1 MSDRNYW
8 TTLRQRKI
16 SRRTMLGASAKAG
29 VGVAGLALVG
39 CGDDD
44 EPDAGAVAAER
55 AAAAAEEAAAAAVA
69 AGDARAAD
77 SEAAAAVAAAAA
89 AAAADAADAAA
100 DAADAAG
107 EASAAASQAA
117 SAADAAAALAAEAA
131 ESEDAGNAAAAAEAA
146 AAAAA
151 QAADAAGAA
160 GDAAAAAVADAA
172 AEAAE
177 AAAQAARD
185 VAAAVEAGTA
195 TAAAAQAAIDNAAEA
210 AAAAAA
216 AAGEASAAAGQA
228 AAAAGQ
234 AAATAQETAEAA
246 AETAAAAVA
255 AAEEAADAAREAADS
270 AAMAAE
276 EDEPA
281 PATGP
286 QHGGTLNSPGLDGG
300 ILDPAIANHGGTD
313 SIVFPIYDHINY
325 LDNGGTLTAAMA
337 ELPEVVDELNFI
349 YAIKPNVHW
358 QDKAPLNGRQFVAE
372 DAVFGLER
380 FGQDNPE
387 FIWRDRYATVDQF
400 EAVNDL
406 TLHITAKEPFAPLL
420 TAVAEIQALMVSR
433 DAVEAFGDDGI
444 ASNIEAAIGTGGMQ
458 HVSREAD
465 VLTVLERNPNYFRAG
480 LPYFDGFRANWNF
493 DAAYRAAQYVA
504 GESDFTLLFRGWA
517 FRRRTRPC
525 GPRSARRTSSKCPC
539 KRPGASVDI
548 LPHQGRALHR
558 PARAPRPASRHQPG
572 TAPRGGARLP
582 VDRRADRPRERAIRV
597 DRRRAPPTLPG
608 YRSGALRE
616 QDLAEG
622 RRLLDASGYDPAS
635 VPPMSVQQTEKPH
648 ALRCCSRTLPKSA
661 SRSISRSSPTR
672 RPSPGVRRGQF
683 TIHTQGVGGEFDPD
697 VLYGKP
703 SQRRR
708 AELRRILGPRDRRA
722 AGAGTHDPR
731 HSRTGCRST
740 TRSRPSCSKTPI
752 PRSTRCGGR
761 AGRRT
766 PSLAQGLR
774 PDQQQ
779 HRRHPTAVPV
789 VVRGQARRL
798 AGRTSPPAWEPH
810 PLTPS
815 PLQSNGE
822 GGPEGGRAVREPPLR
837 DLAPSP
843 WRRNVRTPTSSA
855 AAGHR

>member
-1 MSDRNYW
+1 MSRRNYW

-29 VGVAGLALVG
+29 VGAAGLALVG

-44 EPDAGAVAAER
+44 EPDAGAAAAER

-77 SEAAAAVAAAAA
+77 SEAAAAVAAE
-89 AAAADAADAAA
+89 AADAAA
-100 DAADAAG
+100 EAADAAG
-107 EASAAASQAA
+107 EASDAAAQAA
-117 SAADAAAALAAEAA
+117 AAAADAAALAAEAA
-131 ESEDAGNAAAAAEAA
+131 ESEDAANAAAAAEAA

-151 QAADAAGAA
+151 QAADAASAA

-172 AEAAE
+172 AQAAE

-185 VAAAVEAGTA
+185 AAAAVEAGTA
-195 TAAAAQAAIDNAAEA
+195 TAAAAQAAIDQAAEA

-216 AAGEASAAAGQA
+216 AAGEASAAAGA
-228 AAAAGQ
+228 

-255 AAEEAADAAREAADS
+255 AAQEAADAAREAAES

-286 QHGGTLNSPGLDGG
+286 THGGVVTFAAYDGG

-444 ASNIEAAIGTGGMQ
+444 ASNIEAAIGTGGVQ

-504 GESDFTLLFRGWA
+504 GESDFTSFPWLGFPAENEALRAQVGEENLVEVPMQATWGEATF
-517 FRRRTRPC
+517 FHTKVEPYTD
-525 GPRSARRTSSKCPC
+525 PRVR
-539 KRPGASVDI
+539 
-548 LPHQGRALHR
+548 LALHLATNR
-558 PARAPRPASRHQPG
+558 EQLFAVSQGFLSIGGPIAHASGPYAW
-572 TAPRGGARLP
+572 T
-582 VDRRADRPRERAIRV
+582 VDELRQR
-597 DRRRAPPTLPG
+597 PG

-635 VPPMSVQQTEKPH
+635 VPPMQCTDGVTPRAEVLQQNFAEIGFEVDLEELPDTE
-648 ALRCCSRTLPKSA
+648 AL
-661 SRSISRSSPTR
+661 TR
-672 RPSPGVRRGQF
+672 RAAGQF
-683 TIHTQGVGGEFDPD
+683 TIHTQGVGGSFDPD
-697 VLYGKP
+697 SLYGF
-703 SQRRR
+703 
-708 AELRRILGPRDRRA
+708 
-722 AGAGTHDPR
+722 H
-731 HSRTGCRST
+731 HSA
-740 TRSRPSCSKTPI
+740 
-752 PRSTRCGGR
+752 GGR
-761 AGRRT
+761 NYGEFSDPEIDSLLEQGRTTLGFENREPIYDEIQT
-766 PSLAQGLR
+766 KLLDEHVPRIYWSWGQ
-774 PDQQQ
+774 
-779 HRRHPTAVPV
+779 PV
-789 VVRGQARRL
+789 V
-798 AGRTSPPAWEPH
+798 
-810 PLTPS
+810 
-815 PLQSNGE
+815 
-822 GGPEGGRAVREPPLR
+822 
-837 DLAPSP
+837 
-843 WRRNVRTPTSSA
+843 
-855 AAGHR
+855 GHRPWVKGYGPTNSSTAATQRLYRSWFEGKPGV

>member
-1 MSDRNYW
+1 MSRRNYW
-8 TTLRQRKI
+8 TALRQRKI

-29 VGVAGLALVG
+29 VGAAGLALVG
-39 CGDDD
+39 CGEDD

-69 AGDARAAD
+69 AGEARAAD
-77 SEAAAAVAAAAA
+77 SEAA
-89 AAAADAADAAA
+89 
-100 DAADAAG
+100 
-107 EASAAASQAA
+107 
-117 SAADAAAALAAEAA
+117 
-131 ESEDAGNAAAAAEAA
+131 ESEDAANAAAAAEAA

-151 QAADAAGAA
+151 DAADAASAA
-160 GDAAAAAVADAA
+160 GDQAAAAVAAAA

-185 VAAAVEAGTA
+185 AAAAVEAGTA
-195 TAAAAQAAIDNAAEA
+195 TAEAAQAAIDEA

-216 AAGEASAAAGQA
+216 AAEAAGEAS
-228 AAAAGQ
+228 AAAGQ

-337 ELPEVVDELNFI
+337 ELPEVVDDLNFI

-465 VLTVLERNPNYFRAG
+465 VLSVLERNPNYFREG
-480 LPYFDGFRANWNF
+480 LPYFDGFRGNWNT
-493 DAAYRAAQYVA
+493 DPAYRAAQYVA
-504 GESDFTLLFRGWA
+504 GEADFLHVPWLGFPAENEAVRAQVGEENVVEVPMQATWKVS
-517 FRRRTRPC
+517 TYMHTKVEPYTD
-525 GPRSARRTSSKCPC
+525 PRVR
-539 KRPGASVDI
+539 
-548 LPHQGRALHR
+548 LALHLATNR
-558 PARAPRPASRHQPG
+558 EQLHAVAQGFLSIGGPIAHASGPYAW
-572 TAPRGGARLP
+572 T
-582 VDRRADRPRERAIRV
+582 VDELRQR
-597 DRRRAPPTLPG
+597 PG

-635 VPPMSVQQTEKPH
+635 VPPMTVSSLETPRAEVLQQNFKEIGFEVDLEEIPDTEH
-648 ALRCCSRTLPKSA
+648 V
-661 SRSISRSSPTR
+661 TR
-672 RPSPGVRRGQF
+672 RDGGDF
-683 TIHTQGVGGEFDPD
+683 TLATQGVGGAFDPD
-697 VLYGKP
+697 ALYNSHHTTGGQNFGEFSDPEIDALLEQGRTTLGTENRVPIYDEIQTKLLEEHAPQIYWSWGQPVVGHRPWVKGYGPTNSSTAATQRLYRSWFEGKP
-703 SQRRR
+703 
-708 AELRRILGPRDRRA
+708 G
-722 AGAGTHDPR
+722 
-731 HSRTGCRST
+731 
-740 TRSRPSCSKTPI
+740 
-752 PRSTRCGGR
+752 
-761 AGRRT
+761 
-766 PSLAQGLR
+766 
-774 PDQQQ
+774 
-779 HRRHPTAVPV
+779 V
-789 VVRGQARRL
+789 
-798 AGRTSPPAWEPH
+798 
-810 PLTPS
+810 
-815 PLQSNGE
+815 
-822 GGPEGGRAVREPPLR
+822 
-837 DLAPSP
+837 
-843 WRRNVRTPTSSA
+843 
-855 AAGHR
+855 

>member
-1 MSDRNYW
+1 MSRRNYW

-29 VGVAGLALVG
+29 VGAAGLALVG

-44 EPDAGAVAAER
+44 GPDAGAVAAER

-69 AGDARAAD
+69 AGDARAAE
-77 SEAAAAVAAAAA
+77 SAAAAAVAAE
-89 AAAADAADAAA
+89 AADAAGEASAAAA

-255 AAEEAADAAREAADS
+255 AAQEAADAAQEAAES
-270 AAMAAE
+270 AAMAAA

-286 QHGGTLNSPGLDGG
+286 QYGGVVTYFADSGG
-300 ILDPAIANHGGTD
+300 ILDPAIADHGGND
-313 SIVFPIYDHINY
+313 SNWLPIYDHINY
-325 LDNGGTLTAAMA
+325 LDNGGVLTSAMA

-372 DAVFGLER
+372 DAAFGLAR

-387 FIWRDRYATVDQF
+387 FILKDLLSAVDQY
-400 EAVNDL
+400 EATDEL
-406 TLHITAKEPFAPLL
+406 TLHIKAREVFAPLL
-420 TAVAEIQALMVSR
+420 YAVGEQRVLMVSR

-444 ASNIEAAIGTGGMQ
+444 ASNPEAAIGTGGMQ

-480 LPYFDGFRANWNF
+480 LPYFDGFRANWNA

-504 GESDFTLLFRGWA
+504 GEADFLLIPWLGFPAENEAVRAQVGEENLVEVPMQATWS
-517 FRRRTRPC
+517 FSTHFNLQVEPYTD
-525 GPRSARRTSSKCPC
+525 PRVRM
-539 KRPGASVDI
+539 
-548 LPHQGRALHR
+548 ALHLATNR
-558 PARAPRPASRHQPG
+558 EQLFAVGQG
-572 TAPRGGARLP
+572 LIEIGGVICHAAG
-582 VDRRADRPRERAIRV
+582 VYAWSADELRE
-597 DRRRAPPTLPG
+597 LPG

-616 QDLAEG
+616 EDLAEG

-635 VPPMSVQQTEKPH
+635 VPPMSSWDGSIHYAQVGQQNWAEIGFEVDLEETTSMEGQDQ
-648 ALRCCSRTLPKSA
+648 
-661 SRSISRSSPTR
+661 RSSGNFSIHWNGFGGAHDPDILSSSHQTDGARNYGKFSDPEIDALLEQGRTTIGTENRVSIYDEIQTKLLEEHVPRIFFNWGVPTVAH
-672 RPSPGVRRGQF
+672 RPWLKGYGPTNSSTAATQRLYRSWFEGKPGV
-683 TIHTQGVGGEFDPD
+683 
-697 VLYGKP
+697 
-703 SQRRR
+703 
-708 AELRRILGPRDRRA
+708 
-722 AGAGTHDPR
+722 
-731 HSRTGCRST
+731 
-740 TRSRPSCSKTPI
+740 
-752 PRSTRCGGR
+752 
-761 AGRRT
+761 
-766 PSLAQGLR
+766 
-774 PDQQQ
+774 
-779 HRRHPTAVPV
+779 
-789 VVRGQARRL
+789 
-798 AGRTSPPAWEPH
+798 
-810 PLTPS
+810 
-815 PLQSNGE
+815 
-822 GGPEGGRAVREPPLR
+822 
-837 DLAPSP
+837 
-843 WRRNVRTPTSSA
+843 
-855 AAGHR
+855 